1 MNVLPEK
8 GHWAELTESRERLI
22 TVEEAIDVAVA
33 MVQPLTETEEVAL
46 ARARGRVLARDLHAV
61 NAMPFFDNSAMDGFA
76 LMVGDLPGQGPWC
89 LPVAG
94 TVAAGGLAPVLEPGT
109 ALRIF
114 TGAPVPA
121 ASDAVI
127 VQEACEDRGDSVL
140 VTMRPAS
147 GDNIRRRGEDVAVGD
162 LLAAAGTII
171 DARHIGVLAGNG
183 FGSLPV
189 MRRPRI
195 GILSTGDEL
204 AGGAANIHDVN
215 RPMLLALCEGAGA
228 EVIDLGICPDDR
240 ARMTEFLTAEAG
252 PFDMILTS
260 GAASMGGRDFMRPA
274 LLAAGG
280 AVEACRVALKPG
292 KPVFFGRMTR
302 TLVTGL
308 PGNPF
313 AAYVGF
319 QLFVK
324 RQISAMLGVRSPE
337 DRIET
342 AEADFGWTRKSGR
355 REYVPAKEIGRNADG
370 LPVLQRLGHGSS
382 AALVPLASAD
392 GIIVLDASATHG
404 ARGDLVEWMP
414 FYRTDVSW
422 RIT

>member
-1 MNVLPEK
+1 MNVLRDK
-8 GHWAELTESRERLI
+8 GRWTNLAESRGCLLP
-22 TVEEAIDVAVA
+22 VEKAIEIALG
-33 MVQPLTETEEVAL
+33 MVQPLTETEELVL
-46 ARARGRVLARDLHAV
+46 AKARGRVLASDLRAAHP
-61 NAMPFFDNSAMDGFA
+61 MPLFDNSAMDGFA
-76 LMVGDLPGQGPWC
+76 VSLGDMAGEGPWC

-94 TVAAGGLAPVLEPGT
+94 TVAAGGIAPVLEAGT

-121 ASDAVI
+121 ACDAVV

-292 KPVFFGRMTR
+292 KPVFFGRIAR

-319 QLFVK
+319 QLFVA
-324 RQISAMLGVRSPE
+324 RQISAMLGHRSQE
-337 DRIET
+337 YGFET
-342 AEADFGWTRKSGR
+342 AQAAFGWTRKAGR
-355 REYVPAKEIGRNADG
+355 TEYLPAKQTGRNADG
-370 LPVLQRLGHGSS
+370 LPVVERLGHGSS

-392 GIIVLDASATHG
+392 GIVVLDACSTHG
-404 ARGDLVEWMP
+404 ARGDLVAWMP
-414 FYRTDVSW
+414 FFRTDVSW

>member
-1 MNVLPEK
+1 MNVLRDK
-8 GHWAELTESRERLI
+8 GRWTDLAESRGCLLP
-22 TVEEAIDVAVA
+22 VEKAIEIALG
-33 MVQPLTETEEVAL
+33 MVQPLTDTEELVL
-46 ARARGRVLARDLHAV
+46 ARARGRVLAGDLRATHP
-61 NAMPFFDNSAMDGFA
+61 MPLFDNSAMDGFA
-76 LMVGDLPGQGPWC
+76 VRLGYMAGEGPWC

-94 TVAAGGLAPVLEPGT
+94 TVAAGGIAPVLEAGT

-121 ASDAVI
+121 ACDAVV

-140 VTMRPAS
+140 VTMRPAG
-147 GDNIRRRGEDVAVGD
+147 GDNIRRRGEDVAIGD

-171 DARHIGVLAGNG
+171 DARHIGVLAGDG
-183 FGSLPV
+183 LGRVTV

-195 GILSTGDEL
+195 GVLSTGDEL
-204 AGGAANIHDVN
+204 AGGGANIRDVN

-228 EVIDLGICPDDR
+228 QVTDLGICPDDM
-240 ARMTEFLTAEAG
+240 ARMTHFLTAQAG
-252 PFDMILTS
+252 LFDMILTS
-260 GAASMGGRDFMRPA
+260 GAASVGGKDFMRPA

-292 KPVFFGRMTR
+292 KPVFFGRIAR

-319 QLFVK
+319 QLFVA
-324 RQISAMLGVRSPE
+324 RQISAMLGHRSQE
-337 DRIET
+337 DGFET
-342 AEADFGWTRKSGR
+342 AQADFGWTRKAGR
-355 REYVPAKEIGRNADG
+355 TEYLPAKQTGRNADG
-370 LPVLQRLGHGSS
+370 LPVVERLGHGSS
-382 AALVPLASAD
+382 AALIPLASAD
-392 GIIVLDASATHG
+392 GIVVLDACSTHG
-404 ARGDLVEWMP
+404 ARGDVVAWMP
-414 FYRTDVSW
+414 FFRTDVSW